1 MLSSVVEDLKVKV
14 LRGKVKNLTGL
25 ASTEA
30 GMLCTVDPDSERD
43 KFHYGLCGKPNAGV
57 EIKVTYLR

>member
-30 GMLCTVDPDSERD
+30 GMLCMVDPDCEKD
-43 KFHYGLCGKPNAGV
+43 KFHYGLCGKLNAGV
-57 EIKVTYLR
+57 EIKVTYLM